1 MVKPVSPITRSSK
14 TLHFILHT
22 LRFKNHPGSSCIFC
36 RPGFCFY
43 FQYMSQQPRYII
55 FLLLFF
61 CCAKGLQAQ
70 PALYNFHYITTT
82 EGLNDGSVSSIVR
95 DKYGYTWLA
104 TLGALNRYN
113 GKTVERFAYRQG
125 DSSAAPNGIPY
136 SMESD
141 LDGRLWTGYDFGL
154 FEYDFN
160 KNRFREDT
168 AFSGVYVQKM
178 QAATGH
184 RLYLLTSKG
193 FFCYNTK
200 TGAVTNMQQ
209 QDSILGN
216 HPNLSLFL
224 QGEQLYIGSVNGYKI
239 YNTRTKQ
246 TLFIPLHDD
255 SRIAASTIFADS
267 KGNVWGC
274 DLSRLVIFFYQPAT
288 GRMEIFSNRA
298 AFKTGT
304 IQFGACNFVSGN
316 ANDIWIST
324 TIKGLFHYDLATDR
338 LEPVAVKNGF
348 QYQRCIYKSA
358 DGNIWVGAANGGFY
372 FDTKPNPF
380 STIYPL
386 PDGIANPFGR
396 AMLEDSRGNWW
407 FTTGNG
413 ISRYQPAVQQYT
425 VWKNE
430 AGKPDKLY
438 YNSVR
443 GINEDD
449 NGVIWIATG
458 RGINSY
464 TPGDNQLHFYTI
476 KDSIP
481 QAFYYCANRDSKG
494 RIWFGTKDY
503 DGLYYYV
510 PSETK
515 FHSIKEHPLLKDYR
529 GLGTRIVYE
538 DSRHRLWIGLNG
550 GGLIMMDEAAGTIK
564 RWYNDGST
572 RNTIIG
578 NLIVDIKEDKKGL
591 IWVSTFN
598 GVTGIDLANNQY
610 TWLDDRN
617 FFRTNYT
624 GPLAVD
630 AKNRLWI
637 GTATGLYVA
646 DEQRKSAGY
655 FDESSGLS
663 GVSFTEHSGYF
674 TKDGYCMMP
683 TTQGMIRFNPLEYD
697 PKENEYGFYIA
708 WIDLVNKRKTVPRLD
723 AASLELGYAENFF
736 SIGLE
741 ALNYSNPAQTWYAY
755 KLDGLEN
762 DWHYT
767 QDPKAVY
774 TSVPGGDYVFRYKA
788 SSDPAKWNVQEKQL
802 HIHIAK
808 VFYKTAWFW
817 LVVIAMLLALLY
829 WLYRYRLWQQQ
840 RVFTLENKAQLLEKE
855 KALVMYENLKQHLNP
870 HFLFNSLTSLSS
882 LIRLDQAMAGN
893 FLDKMSTVYR
903 YILKNRDNEV
913 VTLGEEIKF
922 VQLYIDLQKTRFEK
936 GLVVDMQIDEEFH
949 HRKVAPVTLQN
960 LVENAIKHNTADDE
974 SPLVIQLFIKDDYLF
989 VRNNLQKKKFVET
1002 SNRQGLAN
1010 MESLYHYLSA
1020 RPMEIIED
1028 EQYFT
1033 VKIPLL

>member
-1 MVKPVSPITRSSK
+1 MSK
-14 TLHFILHT
+14 LL
-22 LRFKNHPGSSCIFC
+22 
-36 RPGFCFY
+36 
-43 FQYMSQQPRYII
+43 RYIF
-55 FLLLFF
+55 FLLL
-61 CCAKGLQAQ
+61 AVVPAIQLHAQ
-70 PALYNFHYITTT
+70 QPSYNFHYVTTA
-82 EGLNDGSVSSIVR
+82 EGLNDGAVSCITR

-125 DSSAAPNGIPY
+125 DSTTAPNGIPY
-136 SMESD
+136 SMEND
-141 LDGRLWTGYDFGL
+141 LDGRLWIGYDFGL
-154 FEYDFN
+154 YEYDLS
-160 KNRFREDT
+160 KNIFRKDT
-168 AFSGVYVQKM
+168 AFNGVYVQKM
-178 QAATGH
+178 QSAPGH

-193 FFCYNTK
+193 FFCYNTQ
-200 TGAVTNMQQ
+200 TGTSTSMPQ

-216 HPNLSLFL
+216 YPNSSLYL
-224 QGEQLYIGSVNGYKI
+224 NGEHLYIGSVNGYKLHNI
-239 YNTRTKQ
+239 KTGQTK
-246 TLFIPLHDD
+246 FIPLQDGK
-255 SRIAASTIFADS
+255 RIAASTIFADA
-267 KGNVWGC
+267 KGNVWIC
-274 DLSRLVIFFYQPAT
+274 DLSRLEIFFYQPAT
-288 GRMEIFSNRA
+288 GRLETFSNRA
-298 AFKTGT
+298 AFKTDA
-304 IQFGACNFVSGN
+304 IQFGACNFTSGN
-316 ANDIWIST
+316 ANDVWIST
-324 TIKGLFHYDLATDR
+324 TIKGLFHYNLNTDQLAQV
-338 LEPVAVKNGF
+338 PVKNGF
-348 QYQRCIYKSA
+348 QYQRCIYRSA
-358 DGNIWVGAANGGFY
+358 DGNIWVGASNGGFY

-380 STIYPL
+380 TTIYPL

-396 AMLEDSRGNWW
+396 AMLEDHNGNWW
-407 FTTGNG
+407 FTSGNG
-413 ISRYQPAVQQYT
+413 VSRYQPATMQYT
-425 VWKNE
+425 VWRNE
-430 AGKPDKLY
+430 AGKPDMLY

-443 GINEDD
+443 GINEDEK
-449 NGVIWIATG
+449 GTIWIATG
-458 RGINSY
+458 KGINSY
-464 TPGDNQLHFYTI
+464 TPGAAALKFYTI

-503 DGLYYYV
+503 DGLYYYT
-510 PSETK
+510 PADAT
-515 FHSIKEHPLLKDYR
+515 FHSIKDHPLLQVYK

-538 DSRHRLWIGLNG
+538 DSRHRLWIGFNG
-550 GGLIMMDEAAGTIK
+550 GGLAMVDEAAGTTR
-564 RWYNDGST
+564 RWYNDGTST
-572 RNTIIG
+572 NTIIG
-578 NLIVDIKEDKKGL
+578 NLIVDIKEDQKGV

-598 GVTGIDLANNQY
+598 GVTGINLASNQY
-610 TWLDDRN
+610 TWLDDKN

-655 FDESSGLS
+655 FDEASGLA
-663 GVSFTEHSGYF
+663 GISFTEHSGYF
-674 TKDGYCMMP
+674 TSDGYCMMP
-683 TTQGMIRFNPLEYD
+683 TTQGMVRFNPLQYD

-708 WIDLVNKRKTVPRLD
+708 WIDLLNKRKSVSRLD
-723 AASLELGYAENFF
+723 DAALDLGYAENFF
-736 SIGLE
+736 TIALE
-741 ALNYSNPAQTWYAY
+741 AVNYSNPAQTWYAY

-788 SSDPAKWNVQEKQL
+788 SSNPAQWNVKEKML
-802 HIHIAK
+802 HIHIGK

-817 LVVIAMLLALLY
+817 SVVIALLLVLLY
-829 WLYRYRLWQQQ
+829 LLYRYRLRQQQ

-882 LIRLDQAMAGN
+882 LIRLDQEMAGN
-893 FLDKMSTVYR
+893 FLDKMSKVYR

-913 VTLGEEIKF
+913 VTLGEEMKF
-922 VQLYIDLQKTRFEK
+922 VQMYIGLQQTRFQN
-936 GLVVDMQIDEEFH
+936 GLVVDMQIDEEYH

-974 SPLVIQLFIKDDYLF
+974 SPLRIQLFIKDDYLF

-1010 MESLYHYLSA
+1010 MESLYRYLSA
-1020 RPMEIIED
+1020 RPMEISED